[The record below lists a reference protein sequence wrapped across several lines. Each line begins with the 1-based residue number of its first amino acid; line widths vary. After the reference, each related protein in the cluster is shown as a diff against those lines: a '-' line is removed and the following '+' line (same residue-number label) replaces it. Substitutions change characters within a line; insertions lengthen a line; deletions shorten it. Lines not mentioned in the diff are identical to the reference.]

1 MTGERD
7 GGRATRRKRR
17 AADVR
22 LGDGRINVLHTL
34 PDLAVGGGQRLV
46 LDLVSRLDPER
57 FSVTI
62 VSWSGAG
69 DMAPRFEAAGLPPVV
84 LGDGERRGRA
94 ATLAA
99 FTRLV
104 LAREIDIVHVHGSVE
119 RSYATVASALTRRP
133 MVRHVHGLG
142 RRSSDGDRPPAPPAG
157 ARLLIRRARSRLVRR
172 TFVAVSE
179 LAYHD
184 RLAVASDI
192 GEKVY
197 LVTNGVDPAPFERPP
212 SAEEARVL
220 RAELDI
226 GDRSPVLIDVAALRP
241 KKGHLELLAALPA
254 IRERWPGAVLL
265 VVGDGPMRDELA
277 ADVRGRGLGDA
288 VRFLGARDDVPALL
302 SLADV
307 FVFPSHSEG
316 FPLAP
321 LEAMASGTPVVAYG
335 IPALE
340 AFITDGASGVLTPL
354 GDADALA
361 AGVLGLLDDPQ
372 RAHRI
377 AAAGRA
383 VAVGRY
389 TIDRAARALE
399 QVYEDMLASE
409 HRRRGGSP

>member
-1 MTGERD
+1 MTGGRD
-7 GGRATRRKRR
+7 GGRATTRDPR
-17 AADVR
+17 AAGVGLR
-22 LGDGRINVLHTL
+22 DGRINVLHTL

-46 LDLVSRLDPER
+46 LDLVSRLDPQR
-57 FSVTI
+57 FAVTI
-62 VSWSGAG
+62 VSLSGAG
-69 DMAPRFEAAGLPPVV
+69 GMAPRFEAAGLRPVV
-84 LGDGERRGRA
+84 LRHGGRLGRA

-104 LAREIDIVHVHGSVE
+104 LAREIDIVHVHGNVD

-142 RRSSDGDRPPAPPAG
+142 RRSSDGDRPTAPPAG
-157 ARLLIRRARSRLVRR
+157 AKLLMRRARSRLVRR

-179 LAYHD
+179 LAYQD
-184 RLAVASDI
+184 RLAVASDT
-192 GEKVY
+192 GERVY
-197 LVTNGVDPAPFERPP
+197 LVTNGVDPAPFEQPP
-212 SAEEARVL
+212 STEEAAAL

-226 GDRSPVLIDVAALRP
+226 ADRSPVLIDVAALRP
-241 KKGHLELLAALPA
+241 KKGHRELIAALPA
-254 IRERWPGAVLL
+254 IRERWPDVVLL
-265 VVGDGPMRDELA
+265 LVGDGPMRDELE
-277 ADVRGRGLGDA
+277 ADVRDRGLGDA
-288 VRFLGARDDVPALL
+288 VRILGARDDVPALL

-335 IPALE
+335 IPAVE

-372 RAHRI
+372 RARRI
-377 AAAGRA
+377 GAAGRA

-399 QVYEDMLASE
+399 QVYEDVLASV
-409 HRRRGGSP
+409 HRR